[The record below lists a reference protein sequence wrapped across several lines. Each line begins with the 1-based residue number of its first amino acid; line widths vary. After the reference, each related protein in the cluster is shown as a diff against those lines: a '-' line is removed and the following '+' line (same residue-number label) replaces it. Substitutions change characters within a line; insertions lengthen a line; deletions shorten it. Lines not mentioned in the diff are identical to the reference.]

1 MGSVKVYKYKGI
13 KMSMVKILIKL
24 SAVASIIAVAGTG
37 NAALSCK
44 NVIYGDP
51 NYLDDYRER
60 LAIEARLRDGYF
72 NRYHESLV
80 SDLCNNENYEDVE
93 WLIETGNVLKSE
105 IQSIKEVL
113 GLDKQYLR
121 GLRYQSI
128 KSKFSDMG
136 IASAGASN
144 ATESYIHEPDSKCGK
159 LAKSALQGNI
169 QSIKTLRSGDGA
181 CYPTDYN

>member
-1 MGSVKVYKYKGI
+1 
-13 KMSMVKILIKL
+13 MSMVKMLIKL
-24 SAVASIIAVAGTG
+24 SALASVMAIASTG

-44 NVIYGDP
+44 NVTYGDP
-51 NYLDDYRER
+51 NYLDDYMER
-60 LAIEARLRDGYF
+60 LVIEARLRDGYF
-72 NRYHESLV
+72 SRYHESLV
-80 SDLCNNENYEDVE
+80 SDLCNSDNNENNEDIE
-93 WLIETGNVLKSE
+93 WLIETGYVLRSE

-128 KSKFSDMG
+128 RSKFDDMG

-144 ATESYIHEPDSKCGK
+144 ATEAYINEPDSKCGK

>member
-1 MGSVKVYKYKGI
+1 
-13 KMSMVKILIKL
+13 MVKILIKL
-24 SAVASIIAVAGTG
+24 SAVASLIAVTNIG

-44 NVIYGDP
+44 NVTYGDP

-60 LAIEARLRDGYF
+60 VGIEARLREGYV
-72 NRYHESLV
+72 NRYHDSLI
-80 SDLCNNENYEDVE
+80 SDLCNNENNEDIE
-93 WLIETGNVLKSE
+93 WLIESGNVLRSE

-128 KSKFSDMG
+128 KSKFADMG

-144 ATESYIHEPDSKCGK
+144 ATESYINEPDSKCGK
-159 LAKSALQGNI
+159 LAKNALQGNI

>member
-1 MGSVKVYKYKGI
+1 M
-13 KMSMVKILIKL
+13 LIKL
-24 SAVASIIAVAGTG
+24 SAAASITAFASTG

-44 NVIYGDP
+44 NVTYGDP

-60 LAIEARLRDGYF
+60 LGIEARLRDGYL

-80 SDLCNNENYEDVE
+80 SDLCNNENNEDIE
-93 WLIETGNVLKSE
+93 WLIETGRVPRSE
-105 IQSIKEVL
+105 VQSIKEVL

-121 GLRYQSI
+121 GLRYQGI
-128 KSKFSDMG
+128 ISKFNDMG

-144 ATESYIHEPDSKCGK
+144 ATYAYVYEPMSKCGK

-169 QSIKTLRSGDGA
+169 QSINILKSGYSD
-181 CYPTDYN
+181 CN